1 MQRRDFTIQLA
12 GAGLGL
18 AVGASAR
25 AQGGPVEGRHYV
37 KLSRPAPVSLSGTDK
52 KVEVVEFFWYECPA
66 CNTFE
71 PTLEAWVKRL
81 PPDVE
86 FRRVP
91 VGFSARHQL
100 AQKLFY
106 ALEEIGQLETVH
118 PRIYA
123 AVHVQGRK
131 LLSENDILSVV
142 TANGVDGAKF
152 TEAFRG
158 FSVNTKAARARQLS
172 DAYKVDGTP
181 SLGIHGRF
189 YTAPAMAGGYPNALA
204 AADFLIQQSRR

>member
-1 MQRRDFTIQLA
+1 MKRREFTIQLA

-18 AVGASAR
+18 ALTGSVL

-37 KLSRPAPVSLSGTDK
+37 KLSRPAPVSLSAPDK
-52 KVEVVEFFWYECPA
+52 KIEVVEFFWYECPA

-71 PTLEAWVKRL
+71 PALEAWAKKL
-81 PPDVE
+81 PADVE

-106 ALEEIGQLETVH
+106 ALEEMGQLEAVH
-118 PRIYA
+118 ARIYA

-131 LLSENDILSVV
+131 LLSESDILSVV

-189 YTAPAMAGGYPNALA
+189 YTAPSMAGGYPNALA
-204 AADFLIQQSRR
+204 AADFLIQQARK